1 MITFLFDLDGVIY
14 RDRDPMPGAAEAV
27 AALRAAG
34 HRILFATNNATR
46 SRGEFIER
54 IQSVGVPASEDE
66 LATSASA
73 TAEYLRTLPT
83 APRSALVVGSEALQQ
98 ELTAAGIRIV
108 DGNAADWEQPDCV
121 VASLDR
127 KFTYERLARAQR
139 AVLQGAFLV
148 ATNRDPQFP
157 GAQGQVW
164 PGAGSIVAAVE
175 TACQQEAVAIGKPG
189 PLLYKTLLAAH
200 GADLRRTI
208 VVGDSLITDIAA
220 AVALHLPSVL
230 VLTGISRREQVAT
243 SPWKPTL
250 VVNTLSELVH
260 ADLEAL
266 LG

>member
-14 RDRDPMPGAAEAV
+14 RDREPMPGAADAV

-34 HRILFATNNATR
+34 HQILFATNNATR
-46 SRGEFIER
+46 SRGEFVER
-54 IQSVGVPASEDE
+54 IKSVGVPASEDA

-83 APRSALVVGSEALQQ
+83 PLRSALVVGSEALKQ
-98 ELTAAGIRIV
+98 ELMAAGIRPV
-108 DGNAADWEQPDCV
+108 DSTAEIWEQPDCV

-127 KFTYERLARAQR
+127 QFTYDRLARAQH
-139 AVLQGAFLV
+139 AVLHGALLV
-148 ATNRDPQFP
+148 ATNRDPQLP
-157 GAQGQVW
+157 GAQGQIW

-175 TACQQEAVAIGKPG
+175 AACQQEAVAIGKPG

-200 GADLRRTI
+200 GADLHRTI
-208 VVGDSLITDIAA
+208 VVGDNLITDIAA
-220 AVALHLPSVL
+220 AVAMHLPSVL
-230 VLTGISRREQVAT
+230 VLTGISTRDQVAT

-250 VVNTLSELVH
+250 VVDTLTELVH
-260 ADLEAL
+260 ANLEAL